1 MRKAAKIAAVVVF
14 AVLLLAVLLPR
25 LVPIDSLKP
34 RIVALLEEKT
44 GRKVSFSKITLS
56 LLPGIG
62 VRVSGLTVSGDPGHP
77 EEKLLSVPDAEVR
90 VALGPLL
97 AGRVEFGRLILRR
110 PEVLFRKY
118 KDGTHSGTQISD
130 RLAKEEGAV
139 SRPKEKVSIALKALS
154 IEKAKLVLALEGE
167 DGRETRWTIDPFTCR
182 LSGIGG
188 PRSDF
193 EIETR
198 IDGAVRGEIEFAGRL
213 SREGESSAGAP
224 AYRLNGKGKTF
235 GQPVTAEGKFRAP
248 EGPLEMDL
256 AVAFPEIDLE
266 KVPRV
271 FARPPAMLSGVSLK
285 GRAALTV
292 KASGT
297 TQAMGLEAQFR
308 YPSLLLTANAT
319 LAPSTGGRQWSASAR
334 VESLADLARSLG
346 GTLAG
351 WEPAGRLTASGNG
364 KRSAAAA
371 QESWSLSLTPDGVGF
386 RLPAQRM
393 EMRGLSGR
401 VDLTGSRVDFQPLA
415 GSLNGQ
421 AFTLSGPVFLGTAPT
436 GQVRLRMAYLD
447 LDALFPPSKG
457 SEPAKRQEPPA
468 PAASG
473 EKGKGISAH
482 GSLQVDAGKGRG
494 LEFRDLSG
502 TGRYEDGTLVLD
514 SLRLRLYGGEA
525 TASGRIRLAGKNPD
539 FRLKVSAKDVAAEEI
554 LSRKTS
560 LKDFLSGKASL
571 SADIGGA
578 AVNFTEFSRTAE
590 GSGSFRVAGGRIK
603 GVDLLAAA
611 AGASGLRSVVPAAPG
626 GRAGE
631 TTFSDLSADFRI
643 AGGKIRTDKL
653 RIRSEKMDLSGSAA
667 LGFDKMLEYR
677 GALVLSK
684 ELSDRARGTAG
695 QFLTGSS
702 GRVEIP
708 LAVSGPVTSPSV
720 TIDSETLARGLGE
733 KALRRL
739 MEKSPGKQEPGK
751 ALEGLFEKLL
761 PGKK

>member
-25 LVPIDSLKP
+25 LVSLDSLKP

-62 VRVSGLTVSGDPGHP
+62 VRVTGLTVSGDPGHP
-77 EEKLLSVPDAEVR
+77 EERLLSVPDAEVR

-139 SRPKEKVSIALKALS
+139 SRPKEKVSIALSALS
-154 IEKAKLVLALEGE
+154 IEEAKLVLALEGE
-167 DGRETRWTIDPFTCR
+167 DKRETRWTVDPFTCR
-182 LSGIGG
+182 LTGIGG
-188 PRSDF
+188 PQSDF

-198 IDGAVRGEIEFAGRL
+198 IDGAVRGEIALAGRL

-224 AYRLNGKGKTF
+224 AYRLAAKGKAF
-235 GQPVTAEGKFRAP
+235 GQPVTAEGKFVVP
-248 EGPLEMDL
+248 EGPLGMDV
-256 AVAFPEIDLE
+256 AVSFPEIDLE
-266 KVPRV
+266 KIPRV
-271 FARPPAMLSGVSLK
+271 FARPPAMLSGVSPK
-285 GRAALTV
+285 GRAALAV

-297 TQAMGLEAQFR
+297 SQAMGLEAQLR

-319 LAPSTGGRQWSASAR
+319 LAPSTGSREWSASAR
-334 VESLADLARSLG
+334 VESLAALAGSLG
-346 GTLAG
+346 GALAG
-351 WEPAGRLTASGNG
+351 WEPAGRLTASARGRRADETA
-364 KRSAAAA
+364 K
-371 QESWSLSLTPDGVGF
+371 ESWSLSLSPDGAGF
-386 RLPAQRM
+386 RIPDPRM
-393 EMRGLSGR
+393 EVRGLSGR
-401 VDLTGSRVDFQPLA
+401 VDLSGSRVDFQPLA

-421 AFTLSGPVFLGTAPT
+421 AFTLSGPVFLGTPPA
-436 GQVRLRMAYLD
+436 GEVRLQMAYLD
-447 LDALFPPSKG
+447 LDALFPPSKEG
-457 SEPAKRQEPPA
+457 EPAKRQEPPA
-468 PAASG
+468 RAAGG
-473 EKGKGISAH
+473 EKGKGISANA
-482 GSLQVDAGKGRG
+482 SLRIDAGKGRG

-502 TGRYEDGTLVLD
+502 SGRYEEGTLFLE

-525 TASGRIRLAGKNPD
+525 TASGRIRLAGKSPD
-539 FRLKVSAKDVAAEEI
+539 FRLKLSARDVAAEEI

-571 SADIGGA
+571 TTDIAGA
-578 AVNFTEFSRTAE
+578 AGNFDEFARTAE

-603 GVDLLAAA
+603 GVDLLSAA
-611 AGASGLRSVVPAAPG
+611 AGLSGLRSVVPAAPG

-667 LGFDKMLEYR
+667 LGFDKSLEYR

-708 LAVSGPVTSPSV
+708 LMASGPVTSPSV
-720 TIDSETLARGLGE
+720 KVDGEALSRGLGE
-733 KALRRL
+733 KALRKL
-739 MEKSPGKQEPGK
+739 MEKAPGKQEPGK

>member
-1 MRKAAKIAAVVVF
+1 
-14 AVLLLAVLLPR
+14 
-25 LVPIDSLKP
+25 SLKP

-44 GRKVSFSKITLS
+44 GRKVSFSGVSLS

-62 VRVSGLTVSGDPGHP
+62 VRISGLTVSGDPGHP
-77 EEKLLSVPDAEVR
+77 EENLLSVPDAEVR
-90 VALGPLL
+90 VAFRPLL
-97 AGRVEFGRLILRR
+97 SGRVEFSKLILRR

-118 KDGTHSGTQISD
+118 RDGTHSGTRISD
-130 RLAKEEGAV
+130 RMAKGEGAAP
-139 SRPKEKVSIALKALS
+139 RPGEKVSIALSALT
-154 IEKAKLVLALEGE
+154 IEKAKLILALEGE
-167 DGRETRWTIDPFTCR
+167 DKRETRWTIDPFTCR
-182 LSGIGG
+182 LSGIGA
-188 PRSDF
+188 PQSDF

-213 SREGESSAGAP
+213 TREGGPSAGAP
-224 AYRLNGKGKTF
+224 AYRLHGKGKTF
-235 GQPVTAEGKFRAP
+235 GQPVTVEGTFVSP

-256 AVAFPEIDLE
+256 AVAFPQIDLE
-266 KVPRV
+266 KIPRV
-271 FARPPAMLSGVSLK
+271 FAPPPAMLSDVTLK
-285 GRAALTV
+285 GMAALTV

-297 TQAMGLEAQFR
+297 SQAMGLEAQLR

-319 LAPSTGGRQWSASAR
+319 LSPSTGRREWSASAR

-346 GTLAG
+346 GALAG
-351 WEPAGRLTASGNG
+351 WEPAGKLTASAHG
-364 KRSAAAA
+364 KRPDDAAK
-371 QESWSLSLTPDGVGF
+371 ETWNLSLSPDGAGF

-393 EMRGLSGR
+393 EVRGLSGR
-401 VDLTGSRVDFQPLA
+401 VDLSGSRVDFQPLA
-415 GSLNGQ
+415 GSVNGQ

-436 GQVRLRMAYLD
+436 GLVRLRMAYLD

-457 SEPAKRQEPPA
+457 SEPAKRKEPSPPA
-468 PAASG
+468 AGG
-473 EKGKGISAH
+473 EKGKGVAAH

-502 TGRYEDGTLVLD
+502 SGRYEDGTLVLD

-525 TASGRIRLAGKNPD
+525 TASGRIRLAGKSPD
-539 FRLKVSAKDVAAEEI
+539 FRLKLSARDVAAEEI

-571 SADIGGA
+571 TTDIAGA
-578 AVNFTEFSRTAE
+578 AGNFDEFARTAE

-603 GVDLLAAA
+603 GVDLLSTA
-611 AGASGLRSVVPAAPG
+611 AGLSGLRSVVPAGPG

-667 LGFDKMLEYR
+667 LGFDKTLDYR

-708 LAVSGPVTSPSV
+708 LMASGPVTSPSV
-720 TIDSETLARGLGE
+720 KVDGEALSRGLGE

-739 MEKSPGKQEPGK
+739 MEKAPGKQEPGK
-751 ALEGLFEKLL
+751 ALEG
-761 PGKK
+761 